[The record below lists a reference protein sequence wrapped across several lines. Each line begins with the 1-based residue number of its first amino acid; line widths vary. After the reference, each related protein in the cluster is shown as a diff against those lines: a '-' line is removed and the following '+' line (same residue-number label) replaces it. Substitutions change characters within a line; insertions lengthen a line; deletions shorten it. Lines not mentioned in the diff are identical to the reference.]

1 MRRKQKKLEVIE
13 DLLIEAYASE
23 GKCISKIDGKAIFI
37 EGAVMPGDIADVQV
51 MKSKNNY
58 KEAKLLAI
66 KSPAKERIEPFCSH
80 FGTCGG
86 CKFQHIPYSFQLA
99 MKEKQVIEQL
109 LHLAK
114 VPLPKISPIVGSE
127 NTQYYRNKLEF
138 AFSNKKWLTSQ
149 EMDLEEQGSMNAL
162 GFHIPKRFDK
172 ILNLDH
178 CYLMAEPANEIRN
191 AVKDFA
197 EKHNFS
203 FFDPKILKGFL
214 RNLIIRSSN
223 LGDFMVIVQFADHQ
237 EDNIKLLMD
246 FLKDTFPQISSLH
259 YIINTKGN
267 DTFLD
272 LDVHC
277 YHGKPY
283 MEEKMHEVVYRISP
297 KSFFQTNSQQA
308 LALYEI
314 ALQFADL
321 QGHELVY
328 DLYTGTGTIANF
340 VAGHCKQV
348 IGVEYVEQAIEDAKL
363 NSSLNGIENTKFYA
377 GDMRKVLSRAF
388 INEHGQPDVIIT
400 DPPRAGMDL
409 DVVDVLLECAPAKIV
424 YISCNPATQARDIAM
439 LSEKYELTKV
449 QPVDM
454 FPHTYHVE
462 NVALLLKKE

>member
-272 LDVHC
+272 LEVHC